1 MQSFTA
7 NNVDHFFESVN
18 AQASPAFYWG
28 HGWGQD
34 HKAFMPLVQSLQA
47 FGAHTALDF
56 PGFGRSPRPQG
67 RWSTADYADAIAA
80 HLKESGQ
87 APIIWIGHSF
97 GGRVGVQLASRYPEL
112 IKGLVLIAGA
122 GLKRKRSPL
131 KSLYFKARIALYK
144 FLKKL
149 IPLGL
154 SQDWLQSKFGSR
166 DYKSAGDMRDIFLKV
181 ISEDLSAEAAKINAP
196 TLLIYGENDSET
208 PPEFGK
214 RYNCLIKNSTL
225 HILSGLDHYSV
236 LGSGR
241 HQVANLLQG
250 FINTLKSP
258 QAE

>member
-7 NNVDHFFESVN
+7 NNADHYFESVN
-18 AQASPAFYWG
+18 AQAAPLLFWG

-34 HKAFMPLVQSLQA
+34 HTAFMPLVQSLQA

-56 PGFGRSPRPQG
+56 PGFGRSPRPDES
-67 RWSTADYADAIAA
+67 WSTADYADAIAA

-97 GGRVGVQLASRYPEL
+97 GGRVGVQLASRHPEL
-112 IKGLVLIAGA
+112 VKGLVLIAGA

-131 KSLYFKARIALYK
+131 KALYFKARIALYK

-154 SQDWLQSKFGSR
+154 SQEWLQSKFGSR
-166 DYKSAGDMRDIFLKV
+166 DYKSAGAMRDIFQKV
-181 ISEDLSAEAAKINAP
+181 ISEDLSPQAGQISAP
-196 TLLIYGENDSET
+196 TLLIYGEKDSET
-208 PPEFGK
+208 PPEFGQ
-214 RYNCLIKNSTL
+214 RYNRLITNSTL
-225 HILSGLDHYSV
+225 HILPGLDHYSV
-236 LGSGR
+236 LASGR

-250 FINTLKSP
+250 FINDLDTT
-258 QAE
+258 

>member
-1 MQSFTA
+1 
-7 NNVDHFFESVN
+7 
-18 AQASPAFYWG
+18 
-28 HGWGQD
+28 
-34 HKAFMPLVQSLQA
+34 MPLIQSLQTL
-47 FGAHTALDF
+47 GAHTALDF
-56 PGFGRSPRPQG
+56 PGFGHSPRPQES
-67 RWSTADYADAIAA
+67 WSTADYADAIAA

-97 GGRVGVQLASRYPEL
+97 GGRVGVQLASRHPEL

-122 GLKRKRSPL
+122 GLKRKRSPF
-131 KSLYFKARIALYK
+131 KALYFKARVSLYK

-166 DYKSAGDMRDIFLKV
+166 DYKSAGAMRDIFLKV
-181 ISEDLSAEAAKINAP
+181 IPEDLSNEAAKITAP
-196 TLLIYGENDSET
+196 TLLMYGEKDNET
-208 PPEFGK
+208 PPEFGQ
-214 RYNCLIKNSTL
+214 RYNRLIKNSTL

-250 FINTLKSP
+250 FINTLKSS
-258 QAE
+258 QSE

>member
-1 MQSFTA
+1 
-7 NNVDHFFESVN
+7 
-18 AQASPAFYWG
+18 
-28 HGWGQD
+28 
-34 HKAFMPLVQSLQA
+34 MPMVQSLQA

-56 PGFGRSPRPQG
+56 PGFGRSKRPQES
-67 RWSTADYADAIAA
+67 WSTDDYADAIAT
-80 HLKESGQ
+80 HIKQSGQ

-154 SQDWLQSKFGSR
+154 SQDWLQSKFGSS
-166 DYKSAGDMRDIFLKV
+166 DYKSAGEMRDIFLKV

-214 RYNCLIKNSTL
+214 RYNTLIKNSTL

-250 FINTLKSP
+250 FINTLKST